1 MDAINACRWCCKAV
15 AYAASYVSL
24 EAGLVAFI
32 FVGLIPQMTHAGV
45 QVGNRISKSSNILE
59 TAFLFWFV
67 FWVVSCLKT
76 RIWFF
81 CMLFF
86 PRKCHF
92 KCISDGSTQV
102 LFLGTVFVG
111 RSSRCLIDAA
121 AQLHHIHQ
129 LLPLLAHAQLFVA
142 DVQQKSCIFSVNF
155 AFFFSQAV
163 RHTKLNNCGIL
174 ILLWEWG
181 PECCSGGMISM
192 WGITGWPDCHV
203 IKALGAFHHE
213 GRVQDCQDVWSVVL
227 SPKRWKVSLLSQ
239 RASQL
244 AVRLCVCFSTIVNY
258 WWLNG

>member
-155 AFFFSQAV
+155 AFFFHKQYATPS
-163 RHTKLNNCGIL
+163 L
-174 ILLWEWG
+174 IIVGYWFYCESEDLSAAQVE
-181 PECCSGGMISM
+181 
-192 WGITGWPDCHV
+192 
-203 IKALGAFHHE
+203 
-213 GRVQDCQDVWSVVL
+213 WSVCE
-227 SPKRWKVSLLSQ
+227 
-239 RASQL
+239 ASQDDL
-244 AVRLCVCFSTIVNY
+244 IVMSLKPWVLFTMKVESRIVKMSGLLCCLPRGGKSVC
-258 WWLNG
+258 